1 MKEKKND
8 LIEVSEEYQRELIKC
23 IEALHESVD
32 TLIKKKISQTKLDE
46 VIACEHACDQLKE
59 RYIEIIYKQKRA
71 LPFLIEDRYKIIN
84 GLDNIADKSEGLAR
98 HIKIYPFEIYQ
109 DIKEEMTHL
118 NNISLET
125 TKNLIEIVALM
136 ETDFSTALTKTFKS
150 EEFKREARDSKYKI
164 LEIIYKKTDDALK
177 SVITAGLIS
186 KMFDIIAMAE
196 EFSDYLRGLII
207 KYPGK

>member
-8 LIEVSEEYQRELIKC
+8 LIEVSEEYQRELLKC
-23 IEALHESVD
+23 MEALHESVD
-32 TLIKKKISQTKLDE
+32 TLIENKISHTILDE

-59 RYIEIIYKQKRA
+59 RYIEVIYKQKRA

-98 HIKIYPFEIYQ
+98 HLKIYPFEFYQ
-109 DIKEEMTHL
+109 DIKEEMTQL
-118 NNISLET
+118 NNITLET
-125 TKNLIEIVALM
+125 IKNLIEVVALM

-150 EEFKREARDSKYKI
+150 EEFKREARNSKYTL
-164 LEIIYKKTDDALK
+164 LEIIYKKTDNALK
-177 SVITAGLIS
+177 SVITAGLVS
-186 KMFDIIAMAE
+186 KMFDIVAMAE

-207 KYPGK
+207 KYPSK

>member
-32 TLIKKKISQTKLDE
+32 TLIEKKISQTKLDE

>member
-32 TLIKKKISQTKLDE
+32 TLIEKKISQTKLDE

-98 HIKIYPFEIYQ
+98 HIKIYPFEIYK

-164 LEIIYKKTDDALK
+164 LEIIYRKTDDALK

-186 KMFDIIAMAE
+186 KMFDIVALAE

>member
-8 LIEVSEEYQRELIKC
+8 LIEVSEEYQRELLKC
-23 IEALHESVD
+23 MEALHESVD
-32 TLIKKKISQTKLDE
+32 TLIEKKISQPKLDE
-46 VIACEHACDQLKE
+46 VIACEQACDLLKE

-98 HIKIYPFEIYQ
+98 HLKIYPFEFYQ

-118 NNISLET
+118 NNVALKTI
-125 TKNLIEIVALM
+125 KNLIEVVALM

-150 EEFKREARDSKYKI
+150 EEFKREARNSKYTL
-164 LEIIYKKTDDALK
+164 LEKIYKKTDDALK
-177 SVITAGLIS
+177 SVITAGLVS
-186 KMFDIIAMAE
+186 KMFDIVAMAE

-207 KYPGK
+207 KYPSK